1 MSTRIA
7 RVPTERWM
15 WALTSVALAA
25 ACAGESGSRDQVEVG
40 EHAVVIRM
48 TDDLRF
54 DPENPAITV
63 GDTVVWIIEG
73 ALPHTS
79 TDKPGTAGVDE
90 HTILPEGAEPWDS
103 GLLDPG
109 ETYRTVLTVTGD
121 YTYVCLLHE
130 AAGMVGRLTVQ

>member
-40 EHAVVIRM
+40 EHTVVIRM

-54 DPENPAITV
+54 VPANPAISV
-63 GDTVVWIIEG
+63 
-73 ALPHTS
+73 
-79 TDKPGTAGVDE
+79 
-90 HTILPEGAEPWDS
+90 
-103 GLLDPG
+103 
-109 ETYRTVLTVTGD
+109 
-121 YTYVCLLHE
+121 
-130 AAGMVGRLTVQ
+130 